1 MLTLNARKVDK
12 ESQAISSSAPPIV
25 TAESHTQRTGLDQQY
40 KYHLSVFILR
50 RSGQIGL

>member
-40 KYHLSVFILR
+40 KYRLSVFILR